1 MAFHMSYYNLVDSG
15 DLTAASQILISV
27 RLNLEPQLILV
38 AQVSAFRVREPDP
51 AVTAESH

>member
-1 MAFHMSYYNLVDSG
+1 MSYYNLVDSG

-27 RLNLEPQLILV
+27 RLNLEAQLILV

-51 AVTAESH
+51 AVTTESH